1 MSLSSYNTEI
11 NIFTYILVQ
20 TVHVIHTS
28 LFFWLAL
35 TSVYPINLFYCTII
49 LFFTKRFQHLSK
61 QLNRLDEPAGS
72 SVPGRI
78 NNRKLSRLMFDYN
91 QILHEM
97 MEMNQLF
104 KVSLENFLIKVLL

>member
-11 NIFTYILVQ
+11 NIYTYILVQ

-49 LFFTKRFQHLSK
+49 LFFTKRF
-61 QLNRLDEPAGS
+61 
-72 SVPGRI
+72 
-78 NNRKLSRLMFDYN
+78 
-91 QILHEM
+91 
-97 MEMNQLF
+97 
-104 KVSLENFLIKVLL
+104 